1 MDLHEMYE
9 SFGSW
14 QEWQRRQA
22 LLARVFGW
30 RPAPLEPDRAVWE
43 RQELERWYQLTDEY
57 HQIDRRPDVS
67 RVRPLG
73 EESNHDQ
80 PRQETTHDPLGRT
93 RKSTRAA
100 GA

>member
-1 MDLHEMYE
+1 MDLHDMYE

-30 RPAPLEPDRAVWE
+30 RPAPLKPERAVWE
-43 RQELERWYQLTDEY
+43 RQELERWYQLTEE
-57 HQIDRRPDVS
+57 RPDAGN
-67 RVRPLG
+67 VRPSRREG
-73 EESNHDQ
+73 NHDQ
-80 PRQETTHDPLGRT
+80 PRQETTHDPLGRP

-100 GA
+100 SA